1 LQKRIGDF
9 ERRKEKILFPQAGLN
24 KIFLLPSLPLH
35 PIIPRPSKKR
45 GQPRRLLVQS
55 KTPQKSFFPF
65 RRKKCWARAKSKI
78 VKKVFLRGRPP

>member
-35 PIIPRPSKKR
+35 PIIPRPSKKKR
-45 GQPRRLLVQS
+45 PAPPPARSEQNPT
-55 KTPQKSFFPF
+55 KKFFSF
-65 RRKKCWARAKSKI
+65 
-78 VKKVFLRGRPP
+78 